1 MSGLATAGAVA
12 AVWLDGELVEPAA
25 ATLAVLSFGLHNA
38 ICVFEGIRVYAGR
51 PFAVPEHAR
60 RLHRSAAAVGMS
72 LPWSVA
78 QVEAAIDTAVAA
90 AGCVEAYVRPVAWRG
105 AEMIGIDYSG
115 TSVHLAVGVVRWPA
129 ATGPRPPLRLAVSQW
144 RRPAPTMAPVQAK
157 TSANYL
163 VGSLALA
170 QAHSEGYDDA
180 VLLDHRGYIAEA
192 TGANIFL
199 VTRGELV
206 TPVADTF
213 LDGITRRTVLRLA
226 EQLGIRTRVAR
237 VSPASLAEADEVFLT
252 GTASGVAPVAQ
263 IAETV
268 YPAARPCTRTLAA
281 AYRRLVHDH
290 LTEEAPRIP
299 SA

>member
-12 AVWLDGELVEPAA
+12 AIWLDGELVDPAE
-25 ATLAVLSFGLHNA
+25 ATLPVLSFGLHNA
-38 ICVFEGIRVYAGR
+38 HCVFEGIRVHAGR
-51 PFAVPEHAR
+51 AFAATEHAE
-60 RLHRSAAAVGMS
+60 RLHTSATAIGMT

-78 QVEAAIDTAVAA
+78 RIEAAIDTAVVA
-90 AGCVEAYVRPVAWRG
+90 AGCAEAYVRPVAWRG

-115 TSVHLAVGVVRWPA
+115 TSVHLAVGVVRWP
-129 ATGPRPPLRLAVSQW
+129 TPSGPRPPLRLEISRWQ
-144 RRPAPTMAPVQAK
+144 RPAPTMAPAQAK
-157 TSANYL
+157 TSASYL

-170 QAHSEGYDDA
+170 QAHDNGYDDA
-180 VLLDHRGYIAEA
+180 LLLDHRGYVAEA

-199 VTRGELV
+199 VTKGELV

-226 EQLGIRTRVAR
+226 ERMEIPTRVAR
-237 VSPASLAEADEVFLT
+237 ITLADLADADEVFLT

-263 IAETV
+263 IADTT
-268 YPAARPCTRTLAA
+268 YPTTRPRTRALAE
-281 AYRRLVHDH
+281 AYLQLVHAH
-290 LTEEAPRIP
+290 RTEETPRIP

>member
-12 AVWLDGELVEPAA
+12 AVWLDGELVEPAT
-25 ATLAVLSFGLHNA
+25 ATLPVLSFGLHNA
-38 ICVFEGIRVYAGR
+38 ICVFEGIRVHAGR
-51 PFAVPEHAR
+51 PFAVSEHAE
-60 RLHRSAAAVGMS
+60 RLHLSADAVGMP

-78 QVEAAIDTAVAA
+78 EVESAVETAVAA
-90 AGCVEAYVRPVAWRG
+90 AGCAEAYVRPVAWRG
-105 AEMIGIDYSG
+105 AEKIGIDYSG

-129 ATGPRPPLRLAVSQW
+129 ATGARPPLRLTVSQW

-170 QAHSEGYDDA
+170 QAHRDGYDDA

-199 VTRGELV
+199 VTEGELI

-226 EQLGIRTRVAR
+226 ERIGIPTRVTR
-237 VSPASLAEADEVFLT
+237 VTRADLAAADEVFLT

-263 IAETV
+263 VAETT
-268 YPAARPCTRTLAA
+268 YPAARPCTRILAD
-281 AYRRLVHDH
+281 AYLRLVHDH
-290 LTEEAPRIP
+290 RTEETPRIP